1 MMPFFARLPAA
12 ATTAIG
18 VARATA
24 QGQATT
30 NTAIE

>member
-1 MMPFFARLPAA
+1 MPFFAKLPVAA
-12 ATTAIG
+12 TAIG
-18 VARATA
+18 VARAIA